1 MEYTLFLDESGNFN
15 ETSKMVSVV
24 AGFLIEGPAPS
35 ESWAYNILKETKA
48 SDSMFD
54 KINIDKFHGM
64 NDYSEPMQEFSVRVM
79 ERLKS
84 EGARIISFQSKKNAK
99 IVDGDVTYLN
109 VFALGLVR
117 FFEKLI
123 VAQKGDVVINVVYA
137 SRIWVEEKNIND
149 RIIQIEMHEYKS
161 KIEEHLALKMAQW
174 PNQYRQKFNYT
185 LTVGSARKNKLLM
198 LADAINYGVRGGYQ
212 NFKGARKDRVRALN
226 VETFK
231 VHSSDKWTAIKNS
244 IITDNLASGIISW
257 YGDNDKELEG
267 FAREFDELVIDSLSV
282 MNPKL
287 FSIQYD
293 MLSAYITNIVS
304 QRKLDY
310 ADGLLK
316 RLQNEFL
323 PLIQKC
329 FSNINKY
336 HFDIAFQRFTV
347 ASHKGDYDLS
357 MQCINECDSCLAKL
371 DLSYE
376 ALDYYFSYKIR
387 VVEHLKN
394 LFKFD
399 DALAMLE
406 KLEVLQQKFID
417 TYAMV
422 GDFAELGAE
431 IKSVTL
437 GKIYGSMLQIY
448 SQLVKRDFALL
459 EKGRAITEKAL
470 MHFGDSFVDKSRIMQ
485 SRAAL
490 EYSAGNFTEALK
502 WLSMSLGLDDS
513 SSANEVLGKIAEN
526 LKDNVFILMHFAKL
540 MGAAAKAQS
549 EKARELLDVWNEYG
563 IEKKLSKKQNA
574 SNASELAIYPYYVIY
589 WNAAIARTILENY
602 DESDFLIAQHGA
614 LNNPGEVTVYAAG
627 LAISADR
634 LYYKDGGISESDID
648 NLIGLVKAFINSYMP
663 DNFKELFAPWEELL
677 RSKEFRKSVQPLE
690 REALKELIE
699 RIPVI

>member
-64 NDYSEPMQEFSVRVM
+64 NDYSEPMQEFSIRVM

-99 IVDGDVTYLN
+99 IVDCDVTYLN

-123 VAQKGDVVINVVYA
+123 VAKKGSVVINVVYA

-149 RIIQIEMHEYKS
+149 RTIQIAMHEYKR

-174 PNQYRQKFNYT
+174 PNQYRQKFKYT
-185 LTVGSARKNKLLM
+185 LTVGSATKNKLLM

-231 VHSSDKWTAIKNS
+231 VHSTDKWTAIKNS

-267 FAREFDELVIDSLSV
+267 FAREFNDLVIDSLTV

-287 FSIQYD
+287 FGIQYD

-310 ADGLLK
+310 AAKLIERLK
-316 RLQNEFL
+316 NEFL
-323 PLIQKC
+323 PLVEKC
-329 FSNINKY
+329 YKNINKY
-336 HFDIAFQRFTV
+336 SFDLTFQLFTV
-347 ASHKGDYDLS
+347 ASHKGDYNLS
-357 MQCINECDSCLAKL
+357 MQCISECDSYLAKM

-394 LFKFD
+394 LFRFE
-399 DALAMLE
+399 DALDMLE

-422 GDFAELGAE
+422 GDFDGLDAE

-448 SQLVKRDFALL
+448 SQLIKRDSALL
-459 EKGRAITEKAL
+459 LKGRDITEKAL

-502 WLSMSLGLDDS
+502 WLSISLGLAADS
-513 SSANEVLGKIAEN
+513 GAKEVLSVLEKNPKEN
-526 LKDNVFILMHFAKL
+526 IFILMHYAKL
-540 MGAAAKAQS
+540 MGASAKADSQMA
-549 EKARELLDVWNEYG
+549 KELLEAWNQCS
-563 IEKKLSKKQNA
+563 IEEKLAKTQSADNA
-574 SNASELAIYPYYVIY
+574 ADLAIYPYYVIY
-589 WNAAIARTILENY
+589 WNVAITRSILENY
-602 DESDFLIAQHGA
+602 DESDFLIARRGA
-614 LNNPGEVTVYAAG
+614 LYNPGEITVYAAG
-627 LAISADR
+627 LAINADM
-634 LYYKDGGISESDID
+634 LYYKDGEILDSDID
-648 NLIGLVKAFINSYMP
+648 SLRYLVKGFMMSKVP
-663 DNFKELFAPWEELL
+663 ENFMEIFDPWEELL
-677 RSKEFRKSVQPLE
+677 CSEEFRKSVKPKE
-690 REALKELIE
+690 RAGLKELIE
-699 RIPVI
+699 SIPVI